1 MKGLRAH
8 SFTTAWRPGVIPSSQ
23 IRSPV
28 WRGRLERL
36 LDLGLSCALL
46 FPSHSLANLKPSRS
60 GPYLLATAPKMGQK
74 SRNGLMP
81 PAPRPLDPRGH
92 VDGMGTL
99 VLVLTQQEC
108 LSLVIQPLL
117 TSKLCA
123 KHFVFSAHSSPCKV
137 ATIALLLLL
146 TRTQRHRR

>member
-1 MKGLRAH
+1 MRGLRGQRSQRGRYAGGVRAASVRRLKGLRAH

-23 IRSPV
+23 VRSPV
-28 WRGRLERL
+28 WRGWLERL

-46 FPSHSLANLKPSRS
+46 FPSHSLANLKPPRS

-81 PAPRPLDPRGH
+81 PAPRPLDPQGH
-92 VDGMGTL
+92 VDGTGTL

-108 LSLVIQPLL
+108 CYPAGYPAL
-117 TSKLCA
+117 TG
-123 KHFVFSAHSSPCKV
+123 FE
-137 ATIALLLLL
+137 AL
-146 TRTQRHRR
+146 